1 MKKENNSLLLLAG
14 CSVKNDSEIQQMN
27 LDPICVPLNNEQSEI
42 LFCGGLLDKFLKNGI
57 YTSLLPQECLT
68 EKENGHYI
76 SPVVNDGRIVMHNE
90 FIDARE
96 SLSVILSY
104 IYKYAEREVRLRY
117 ADRMLNFYNEQL
129 RMLNQSCQIYFQN
142 VIRSQK
148 DEIIF
153 SFQSDLDGILESING
168 MYCRLKSIVNNPC
181 LRMSQLTVVE
191 ENLEKLN
198 KIDAYATRRLNEY
211 QNKLFKNSIIVD
223 EYVVSEIRN
232 YYLIRKTSIHVRME
246 LYKFESLLSNSYLD
260 KDYIC
265 QTEQVFGRTIES
277 FINDDK
283 RLKEVLSSKFCN
295 NKWYNP
301 CGTYYENCNIQ
312 MLFQENAYICNNLN
326 LMKESWSMVYELI
339 DNVKLEKK

>member
-1 MKKENNSLLLLAG
+1 MEKENNSFLLLAG
-14 CSVKNDSEIQQMN
+14 CTIKNDNEIQQLN
-27 LDPICVPLNNEQSEI
+27 LDPIRVPLNNAQGER
-42 LFCGGLLDKFLKNGI
+42 LFGGELLAKFFKNGI
-57 YTSLLPQECLT
+57 YTSLLPQEFLT
-68 EKENGHYI
+68 EREKGHYI
-76 SPVVNDGRIVMHNE
+76 SPVVNDGRITEHNE
-90 FIDARE
+90 FIDVRE
-96 SLSVILSY
+96 DVSVIFSY
-104 IYKYAEREVRLRY
+104 IYEYAEREARIRY

-129 RMLNQSCQIYFQN
+129 RMVNQSCQIYFQN

-153 SFQSDLDGILESING
+153 SFQSDLDAILDSING
-168 MYCRLKSIVNNPC
+168 MYCRLKSIANNPY
-181 LRMSQLTVVE
+181 LRMAQLTVVE
-191 ENLEKLN
+191 ENIEKLN
-198 KIDAYATRRLNEY
+198 KIDAYATRILNDY
-211 QNKLFKNSIIVD
+211 QNKLSENFIIVD

-265 QTEQVFGRTIES
+265 QTEQVFGRTVES

-283 RLKEVLSSKFCN
+283 RLKEVLSSKFRN

-326 LMKESWSMVYELI
+326 LMKESWYMVYELI